1 MKKISMF
8 IVLSTIIITAI
19 TSIIASKLIGN
30 LLLFSLAVIII
41 PLILSF
47 IMLFMFILPRLG
59 ALNTIFNVLK
69 DIAEGNLET
78 DLSEV
83 EKVNPALAEK
93 LSKFFVLLNKVID
106 NSVVRIDKI
115 LDKNN
120 VLEQD
125 LDGIVMGNNES
136 VKNGLLQ
143 LTEAVQDTMD
153 QMRNQTASTQESLA
167 GIEEVS
173 ASAISMNENA
183 KYSLDISTE
192 AKQQANES
200 IKNIDNLSN
209 KMNQINQSVENANVK
224 IQELTVLSEN
234 IGNIIIAI
242 NSISEKTN
250 LLALNA
256 AIEAAR
262 AGEAGRGFSVV
273 AEEIRKLAEQTN
285 EETKKIESIIFDIQN
300 KVMDTKI
307 ANDDVS
313 KNVTEGLEVNTVV
326 NEQINK
332 ILEITEKTNAKIEEI
347 TYATEEQM
355 NATEEI
361 SKAINSISESA
372 TEIESKGMFNLE
384 VTEEVS
390 DMLATKLIEIKDIIK
405 ELENFKEELK
415 ELKK

>member
-1 MKKISMF
+1 M
-8 IVLSTIIITAI
+8 
-19 TSIIASKLIGN
+19 N
-30 LLLFSLAVIII
+30 L
-41 PLILSF
+41 
-47 IMLFMFILPRLG
+47 
-59 ALNTIFNVLK
+59 
-69 DIAEGNLET
+69 
-78 DLSEV
+78 
-83 EKVNPALAEK
+83 
-93 LSKFFVLLNKVID
+93 
-106 NSVVRIDKI
+106 
-115 LDKNN
+115 
-120 VLEQD
+120 
-125 LDGIVMGNNES
+125 
-136 VKNGLLQ
+136 
-143 LTEAVQDTMD
+143 
-153 QMRNQTASTQESLA
+153 
-167 GIEEVS
+167 
-173 ASAISMNENA
+173 
-183 KYSLDISTE
+183 
-192 AKQQANES
+192 
-200 IKNIDNLSN
+200 
-209 KMNQINQSVENANVK
+209 INQSVENANSK
-224 IQELTVLSEN
+224 IQELTILSEN

-313 KNVTEGLEVNTVV
+313 KNVTEGLEVNKVV

-332 ILEITEKTNAKIEEI
+332 ILEITEKTNSKIEEI

-384 VTEEVS
+384 VTEQVS
-390 DMLATKLIEIKDIIK
+390 DMLATKLIEVKEIIE
-405 ELENFKEELK
+405 ELKQFKEELK

>member
-1 MKKISMF
+1 MKKISTF
-8 IVLSTIIITAI
+8 IVLSTIIITTI
-19 TSIIASKLIGN
+19 TSIIASKLAGN

-47 IMLFMFILPRLG
+47 IILFLLILPRLG

-69 DIAEGNLET
+69 DIAEGNLEA

-83 EKVNPALAEK
+83 EKINPALAEK
-93 LSKFFVLLNKVID
+93 LSRFFVLLNKLID
-106 NSVVRIDKI
+106 NSVDRIDKI
-115 LDKNN
+115 LDKNTG
-120 VLEQD
+120 LEKD

-136 VKNGLLQ
+136 VENGLLQ

-153 QMRNQTASTQESLA
+153 QMRNQTASTEESLA

-183 KYSLDISTE
+183 KYSLEISTE
-192 AKQQANES
+192 AKKQANES
-200 IKNIDNLSN
+200 IKNIDDLSN
-209 KMNQINQSVENANVK
+209 KMNLINQSVENANSK
-224 IQELTVLSEN
+224 IQELTILSEN

-313 KNVTEGLEVNTVV
+313 KNVTEGLEVNKVV

-332 ILEITEKTNAKIEEI
+332 ILEITEKTNSKIEEI

-384 VTEEVS
+384 VTEQVS
-390 DMLATKLIEIKDIIK
+390 DMLATKLIEVKEIIE
-405 ELENFKEELK
+405 ELKQFKEELK

>member
-1 MKKISMF
+1 MKKISTF
-8 IVLSTIIITAI
+8 IVLSTIIITTI
-19 TSIIASKLIGN
+19 TSIIASKLAGN

-47 IMLFMFILPRLG
+47 IILFLLILPRLG

-69 DIAEGNLET
+69 DIAEGNLEA

-83 EKVNPALAEK
+83 EKINPALAEK
-93 LSKFFVLLNKVID
+93 LSRFFVLLNKLID
-106 NSVVRIDKI
+106 NSVDRIDKI
-115 LDKNN
+115 LDKNTG
-120 VLEQD
+120 LEKD

-136 VKNGLLQ
+136 VENGLLQ

-153 QMRNQTASTQESLA
+153 QMRNQTASTEESLA

-183 KYSLDISTE
+183 KYSLEISTE
-192 AKQQANES
+192 AKKQANES
-200 IKNIDNLSN
+200 IKNIDDLSN
-209 KMNQINQSVENANVK
+209 KMNLINQSVENANSK

-313 KNVTEGLEVNTVV
+313 KNVTEGLEVNKVV

-332 ILEITEKTNAKIEEI
+332 ILEITEKTNSKIEEI

-384 VTEEVS
+384 VTEQVS
-390 DMLATKLIEIKDIIK
+390 DMLATKLIEVKEIIE
-405 ELENFKEELK
+405 ELKQFKEELK